1 MTPTTL
7 DKDTMIT
14 TCYKLS
20 SIAELLGLD
29 ARPFTFKYVELKR
42 ATNDFSPANKLG
54 EGGFGAVYKVTL
66 YSIYSM

>member
-1 MTPTTL
+1 M
-7 DKDTMIT
+7 
-14 TCYKLS
+14 
-20 SIAELLGLD
+20 GLD

-66 YSIYSM
+66 YSIYSMWVNVCALISLSIGD